1 MMKSPLKLVS
11 LLALLATILPSLLY
25 FKGMMGHEAVKWIT
39 LTGTIVWFI
48 ATPLWM
54 GRELPLGA
62 DEVEI

>member
-1 MMKSPLKLVS
+1 MKSPLKLVS
-11 LLALLATILPSLLY
+11 LLALLATIVPSVLC
-25 FKGMMGHEAVKWIT
+25 FMGMMGHDAVKWIA
-39 LTGTIVWFI
+39 LAGTIVWFI